1 MVSFPAHLVRELYA
15 GNGGT
20 IATPCLEPTLPDVA
34 STREVSIRLQPE
46 DFASVRFA
54 LSPLWECVAAFRAWM
69 NPYPHAL
76 LLPWIA
82 QLGPALRDTDWSLLA
97 DLALVPR
104 GTIPDFLCPPPTT
117 PMPTLSDELDTLRR
131 AP

>member
-1 MVSFPAHLVRELYA
+1 
-15 GNGGT
+15 
-20 IATPCLEPTLPDVA
+20 
-34 STREVSIRLQPE
+34 
-46 DFASVRFA
+46 VRFA

-117 PMPTLSDELDTLRR
+117 PMPTLIDELDTLRR
-131 AP
+131 APEAVIRSECALLMATACRRRYTAL